1 VPFRRR
7 LALAAAAAVAGAVL
21 LASVAAYVLVRGQLR
36 GEIDESLQA
45 RAAGITDMGRLV
57 HGPGFG
63 PPRRIPPPEFEV
75 GGPVPF
81 VQLLGE
87 NGQVIARGGEQVRLP
102 VEARDIRSARGEDE
116 TALRD
121 AQVDG
126 QHVRMLTASMP
137 GGGAIQ
143 IARSLDEVDQVLG
156 DLRLILAGVLLLG
169 IAFAL
174 VLGRFVARTALGP
187 VERLTEAS
195 EHVAATKDLSRR
207 IDGGGGDDELGRL
220 ADSFNTMLDALEGT
234 MAALD
239 SSLHAQR
246 QLVAD
251 ASHELRTPLT
261 SLRTNIEVLRDPDG
275 LSPAQRRELLD
286 DVAAQLDELGG
297 LVGDLIEI
305 ARGEDRRLEPQD
317 VRLDELVAEVV
328 DRRRRYSRDLRFET
342 ELEPTVVEGAPE
354 RLERA
359 VANLLD
365 NAAKFSPP
373 GGVVEIAL
381 ERSELSVRDHG
392 PGIDPVDLPH
402 VFDRFYRSAA
412 ARAVPGSGLGL
423 AIVRQTAEAHGGDIN
438 VEPAEGG
445 GTVFRLRLPG
455 QRLGEE
461 AVGLAKHPENR
472 ERSDH
477 LSSLPLH

>member
-1 VPFRRR
+1 VPFRQR
-7 LALAAAAAVAGAVL
+7 LALAAAGAVAIAVL
-21 LASVAAYVLVRGQLR
+21 LASAAAYVLVRGQLR
-36 GEIDESLQA
+36 GEIDDSLRT
-45 RAAGITDMGRLV
+45 RAEGIADMAGPV
-57 HGPGFG
+57 HDRGFPGPG
-63 PPRRIPPPEFEV
+63 RIPPPKFEV

-87 NGQVIARGGEQVRLP
+87 SGTVLTGGPDEVRLP
-102 VEARDIRSARGEDE
+102 VEARDIRRARGEE
-116 TALRD
+116 GTAVRD

-126 QHVRMLTASMP
+126 EHVRMLTDSLP

-143 IARSLDEVDQVLG
+143 LARSLDEVDQVLA
-156 DLRLILAGVLLLG
+156 DLRLILGGVLLLG
-169 IAFAL
+169 IGFAL
-174 VLGRFVARTALGP
+174 VLGRFVARTALAP

-207 IDGGGGDDELGRL
+207 IDAGSGDDELGRL
-220 ADSFNTMLDALEGT
+220 AGSFNTMLDALEGA

-239 SSLHAQR
+239 SSLQAQR

-261 SLRTNIEVLRDPDG
+261 SLRTNIDVLREPDG
-275 LSPAQRRELLD
+275 LTAHQRRELLD

-305 ARGEDRRLEPQD
+305 ARGEDRGLEAQD

-342 ELEPTVVEGAPE
+342 RLEPTVVEGAPE

-373 GGVVEIAL
+373 GSVVEVAL
-381 ERSELSVRDHG
+381 EGGGLSVRDHG
-392 PGIDPVDLPH
+392 PGIDPADLPH

-423 AIVRQTAEAHGGDIN
+423 AIVRQTAEVHGGRVG

-445 GTVFRLRLPG
+445 GTVFRLVLPA
-455 QRLGEE
+455 QRVSE
-461 AVGLAKHPENR
+461 ATE
-472 ERSDH
+472 
-477 LSSLPLH
+477 LSSFSLR

>member
-1 VPFRRR
+1 MPFRRR
-7 LALAAAAAVAGAVL
+7 LALAAAAAVAVAVL

-36 GEIDESLQA
+36 GEIDSSLRG
-45 RAAGITDMGRLV
+45 RAGGITDVSRLVPGHGMVPEGRL
-57 HGPGFG
+57 
-63 PPRRIPPPEFEV
+63 PPPAVKV

-87 NGQVIARGGEQVRLP
+87 RGKVVMPGGEGIRLP
-102 VEARDIRSARGEDE
+102 VESSDIHRARGEDG
-116 TALRD
+116 TSLRD
-121 AQVDG
+121 VEVDG
-126 QHVRMLTASMP
+126 EHVRMLTASLP
-137 GGGAIQ
+137 DGGAIQ
-143 IARSLDEVDQVLG
+143 LARSLDEVDRVLAN
-156 DLRLILAGVLLLG
+156 LRLILGAVLLLG

-195 EHVAATKDLSRR
+195 EHVAATRDLSRR
-207 IDGGGGDDELGRL
+207 IDAGSSDDELARL
-220 ADSFNTMLDALEGT
+220 AGSFNTMLDTLEQT

-246 QLVAD
+246 RLVAD

-261 SLRTNIEVLRDPDG
+261 SLRTNFEVLRNPDG
-275 LSPAQRRELLD
+275 LTAGQRRELLE
-286 DVAAQLDELGG
+286 DVSTQLDELSG
-297 LVGDLIEI
+297 LVGDLMEI

-365 NAAKFSPP
+365 NAAKFGPP
-373 GGVVEIAL
+373 GSVVEVRL
-381 ERSELSVRDHG
+381 EGGGLSVRDHG
-392 PGIDPVDLPH
+392 PGIDPADLPH

-423 AIVRQTAEAHGGDIN
+423 AIVRQTAEAHGGTIRA
-438 VEPAEGG
+438 EPAEGG
-445 GTVFRLRLPG
+445 GTVFTLRLPT
-455 QRLGEE
+455 QQ
-461 AVGLAKHPENR
+461 LAA
-472 ERSDH
+472 
-477 LSSLPLH
+477 LSPS

>member
-1 VPFRRR
+1 MPFRRR
-7 LALAAAAAVAGAVL
+7 LALAAAAAVAIAVL
-21 LASVAAYVLVRGQLR
+21 LASAAAYVLVRGQLR
-36 GEIDESLQA
+36 GEIDASLRG
-45 RAAGITDMGRLV
+45 RAEGITEVSGVVPDQR
-57 HGPGFG
+57 GF
-63 PPRRIPPPEFEV
+63 PERRIPPPALKV

-87 NGQVIARGGEQVRLP
+87 DGRVLAPGGDHLRLP
-102 VEARDIRSARGEDE
+102 VEAPDLRRARGEDGV
-116 TALRD
+116 TLRD
-121 AQVDG
+121 AEADG
-126 QHVRMLTASMP
+126 EHVRLLTASLP
-137 GGGAIQ
+137 GGGAIM

-156 DLRLILAGVLLLG
+156 DLRLILGGVLVLG

-174 VLGRFVARTALGP
+174 VLGRFVARTALAP

-207 IDGGGGDDELGRL
+207 IDAGSGDDELGRL
-220 ADSFNTMLDALEGT
+220 AGSFNTMLDALEGAMT
-234 MAALD
+234 ALD
-239 SSLHAQR
+239 TSLHAQR

-275 LSPAQRRELLD
+275 LSATQRRELLD
-286 DVAAQLDELGG
+286 DVSTQLDELGG
-297 LVGDLIEI
+297 LVGDLMEI
-305 ARGEDRRLEPQD
+305 ARGDDRRLEPQD
-317 VRLDELVAEVV
+317 VRLDELVEETV

-342 ELEPTVVEGAPE
+342 RLEPTVVEGAPE

-365 NAAKFSPP
+365 NAAKFGPP
-373 GGVVEIAL
+373 GSVVEVAL
-381 ERSELSVRDHG
+381 EDGELSVRDHG

-423 AIVRQTAEAHGGDIN
+423 AIVRQTAEAHGGSIRA
-438 VEPAEGG
+438 EPAEGG
-445 GTVFRLRLPG
+445 GTVFTL
-455 QRLGEE
+455 
-461 AVGLAKHPENR
+461 
-472 ERSDH
+472 
-477 LSSLPLH
+477 SLPAQPLSFSSNWKTASEATGLVK

>member
-1 VPFRRR
+1 MPFRRR
-7 LALAAAAAVAGAVL
+7 LALAAAAAVAVAVL
-21 LASVAAYVLVRGQLR
+21 LASAAAYVLVRGQLR
-36 GEIDESLQA
+36 GQVDASLRS
-45 RAAGITDMGRLV
+45 RAEGITDMGPFA
-57 HGPGFG
+57 HGGGFG
-63 PPRRIPPPEFEV
+63 PGRRIPPPKLEV

-87 NGQVIARGGEQVRLP
+87 NGEVLTRAGDEVRLP
-102 VEARDIRSARGEDE
+102 VEASDIRHARGEDAME
-116 TALRD
+116 LRD
-121 AQVDG
+121 ARVG
-126 QHVRMLTASMP
+126 GEHVRMLTASLP

-143 IARSLDEVDQVLG
+143 IARSLEEVDHVLG
-156 DLRLILAGVLLLG
+156 DLRLILAAVLLLG
-169 IAFAL
+169 IAFGL
-174 VLGRFVARTALGP
+174 VLGRFVARAALGP

-207 IDGGGGDDELGRL
+207 IDAGSGDDELGRL
-220 ADSFNTMLDALEGT
+220 AGSFNTMLDALEGT

-275 LSPAQRRELLD
+275 LSASQRRDLLD
-286 DVAAQLDELGG
+286 DVATQLDELGG
-297 LVGDLIEI
+297 LVGDLMEI
-305 ARGEDRRLEPQD
+305 ARGEDRPLEAQD
-317 VRLDELVAEVV
+317 VRLDELVGEVV
-328 DRRRRYSRDLRFET
+328 ERRRRYSRDLHFET
-342 ELEPTVVEGAPE
+342 TLEPTVVEGAPE

-373 GGVVEIAL
+373 GSVVEVTLAGG
-381 ERSELSVRDHG
+381 ELSVRDHG

-412 ARAVPGSGLGL
+412 ARAVQGSGLGL
-423 AIVRQTAEAHGGDIN
+423 AIVRQTAEAHGGDIRA
-438 VEPAEGG
+438 EPADGG
-445 GTVFRLRLPG
+445 GTVFTLSLPA
-455 QRLGEE
+455 QPL
-461 AVGLAKHPENR
+461 AGL
-472 ERSDH
+472 ERRTSPTH
-477 LSSLPLH
+477 SSLSLH

>member
-1 VPFRRR
+1 VPFGRR
-7 LALAAAAAVAGAVL
+7 LALAAAAAVAIAVL

-36 GEIDESLQA
+36 GEIDGSLQA
-45 RAAGITDMGRLV
+45 RAEGITEMSGLV
-57 HGPGFG
+57 PGQGF
-63 PPRRIPPPEFEV
+63 PPSRRIPPPEFEV

-87 NGQVIARGGEQVRLP
+87 RGRVLTRGPDEVRLP
-102 VEARDIRSARGEDE
+102 VDAGDIRSAQGEDG

-126 QHVRMLTASMP
+126 EHVRMLTASLP

-143 IARSLDEVDQVLG
+143 IARSLDEVDQVLA

-169 IAFAL
+169 IGFAL
-174 VLGRFVARTALGP
+174 VLGRFVARTALAP

-207 IDGGGGDDELGRL
+207 IDAGSGDDELGRL
-220 ADSFNTMLDALEGT
+220 AGSFNTMLDALEGAMT
-234 MAALD
+234 ALD
-239 SSLHAQR
+239 NSLHAQR

-261 SLRTNIEVLRDPDG
+261 SLRTNIEVLREPEG
-275 LSPAQRRELLD
+275 LTAGQRRELLD

-297 LVGDLIEI
+297 LVGDLMEI
-305 ARGEDRRLEPQD
+305 ARGEDRGLEAQD
-317 VRLDELVAEVV
+317 VRLDDLVAEVV
-328 DRRRRYSRDLRFET
+328 ERRRRYSRDLRFET
-342 ELEPTVVEGAPE
+342 RLEPTVVEGAPE

-373 GGVVEIAL
+373 GSVVEIAL
-381 ERSELSVRDHG
+381 EGGELSVRDYG
-392 PGIDPVDLPH
+392 RGIDPVDLPH

-423 AIVRQTAEAHGGDIN
+423 AIVRQTAEAHGGRVS

-445 GTVFRLRLPG
+445 GTVFRLALPVVA
-455 QRLGEE
+455 L
-461 AVGLAKHPENR
+461 P
-472 ERSDH
+472 
-477 LSSLPLH
+477 LSSNSKSPGEATGFSSFSLR

>member
-1 VPFRRR
+1 MPFRQR
-7 LALAAAAAVAGAVL
+7 LALAAAAAVAIAVL
-21 LASVAAYVLVRGQLR
+21 LASAAAYVLVRGQLR
-36 GEIDESLQA
+36 GEIDDSLRT
-45 RAAGITDMGRLV
+45 RAEGIADMAGPV
-57 HGPGFG
+57 HDRGFPGAG
-63 PPRRIPPPEFEV
+63 RIPPPEFEV

-87 NGQVIARGGEQVRLP
+87 SGTVLTGGPDEVRLP
-102 VEARDIRSARGEDE
+102 VEARDIRRARGEE
-116 TALRD
+116 GTAVRD

-126 QHVRMLTASMP
+126 EHVRMLTASLP

-143 IARSLDEVDQVLG
+143 LARSLDEVDQVLA
-156 DLRLILAGVLLLG
+156 DLRLILGGVLLLG
-169 IAFAL
+169 IGFAL
-174 VLGRFVARTALGP
+174 VLGRFVARTALAP

-207 IDGGGGDDELGRL
+207 IDAGTGDDELGRL
-220 ADSFNTMLDALEGT
+220 AGSFNTMLDALEGA

-261 SLRTNIEVLRDPDG
+261 SLRTNIDVLREPDG
-275 LSPAQRRELLD
+275 LTARQRRELLD
-286 DVAAQLDELGG
+286 DVATQLDELGG

-305 ARGEDRRLEPQD
+305 ARGEDRGLEAQD

-342 ELEPTVVEGAPE
+342 RLEPTVVEGAPE

-373 GGVVEIAL
+373 GSDVEIVL
-381 ERSELSVRDHG
+381 EGGGLSVRDHG
-392 PGIDPVDLPH
+392 PGIDPADLPH

-423 AIVRQTAEAHGGDIN
+423 AIVRQTAEAHGGRVS

-445 GTVFRLRLPG
+445 GTVFRLVLPP
-455 QRLGEE
+455 QRVSE
-461 AVGLAKHPENR
+461 ATGF
-472 ERSDH
+472 
-477 LSSLPLH
+477 SSFSLR

>member
-1 VPFRRR
+1 MPFRRR
-7 LALAAAAAVAGAVL
+7 LALAAAAAVAIAVL

-36 GEIDESLQA
+36 GEIDDSLGR
-45 RAAGITDMGRLV
+45 RADGLAEIAPVMPHGRFI
-57 HGPGFG
+57 PE
-63 PPRRIPPPEFEV
+63 RRIPPPGLEV

-87 NGQVIARGGEQVRLP
+87 NGRVLTRGPDGVELP
-102 VEARDIRSARGEDE
+102 VEAPDLRLARGQEG
-116 TALRD
+116 AGLRD
-121 AQVDG
+121 ADVAG
-126 QHVRMLTASMP
+126 EHVRMLTVSLT
-137 GGGAIQ
+137 GGGAVML
-143 IARSLDEVDQVLG
+143 ARSLDEVDQVLA
-156 DLRLILAGVLLLG
+156 DLRLILGGVLLLG
-169 IAFAL
+169 IGFAL
-174 VLGRFVARTALGP
+174 VLGRFVARTALAP

-195 EHVAATKDLSRR
+195 EHVAATQDLSRR
-207 IDGGGGDDELGRL
+207 IEAGSGDDELGRL
-220 ADSFNTMLDALEGT
+220 AGSFNTMLDALEGA

-261 SLRTNIEVLRDPDG
+261 SLRTNIEVLREPDG
-275 LSPAQRRELLD
+275 LTARQRRELLD
-286 DVAAQLDELGG
+286 DVATQLDELGG

-305 ARGEDRRLEPQD
+305 ARGEDRGLEAQD

-328 DRRRRYSRDLRFET
+328 DRRRRYSRDLRFEAR
-342 ELEPTVVEGAPE
+342 LEPTVVEGAPE

-373 GGVVEIAL
+373 GSAVQVVL
-381 ERSELSVRDHG
+381 EGGELSVRDHG
-392 PGIDPVDLPH
+392 PGIDPADLPH

-423 AIVRQTAEAHGGDIN
+423 AIVRQTAEAHGGRVS

-445 GTVFRLRLPG
+445 GTVFRLVLPA
-455 QRLGEE
+455 QRVSE
-461 AVGLAKHPENR
+461 ATGF
-472 ERSDH
+472 
-477 LSSLPLH
+477 SSFSLR

>member
-1 VPFRRR
+1 MPFRQR
-7 LALAAAAAVAGAVL
+7 LALAAAGAVAIAVL
-21 LASVAAYVLVRGQLR
+21 LASAAAYVLVRGQLR
-36 GEIDESLQA
+36 GEIDDSLRT
-45 RAAGITDMGRLV
+45 RAEGIADMAGPV
-57 HGPGFG
+57 HDRGFPGPG
-63 PPRRIPPPEFEV
+63 RIPPPKFEV

-81 VQLLGE
+81 VQLLGDS
-87 NGQVIARGGEQVRLP
+87 GAVLTGGPDELRLP
-102 VEARDIRSARGEDE
+102 VEARDIRRARGEE
-116 TALRD
+116 GTSVRD

-126 QHVRMLTASMP
+126 EHVRMLTASLP

-143 IARSLDEVDQVLG
+143 LARSLDEVDQVLA
-156 DLRLILAGVLLLG
+156 DLRLILSGVLLLG
-169 IAFAL
+169 IGFAL
-174 VLGRFVARTALGP
+174 VLGRFVARTALAP

-207 IDGGGGDDELGRL
+207 IDAGTGDDELGRL
-220 ADSFNTMLDALEGT
+220 AGSFNTMLDALEGA

-239 SSLHAQR
+239 SSLQAQR

-261 SLRTNIEVLRDPDG
+261 SLRTNIDVLREPDG
-275 LSPAQRRELLD
+275 LTAHQRRELLN

-305 ARGEDRRLEPQD
+305 ARGEDRGLEAQD

-342 ELEPTVVEGAPE
+342 RLEPTVVEGAPE

-373 GGVVEIAL
+373 GSVVEVAL
-381 ERSELSVRDHG
+381 EGGGLSVRDHG
-392 PGIDPVDLPH
+392 PGIDPADLPH

-423 AIVRQTAEAHGGDIN
+423 AIVRQTAEAHGGRVG

-445 GTVFRLRLPG
+445 GTVFRLVLPA
-455 QRLGEE
+455 QRVSE
-461 AVGLAKHPENR
+461 ATGF
-472 ERSDH
+472 
-477 LSSLPLH
+477 SSFSLR

>member
-1 VPFRRR
+1 VPLRRR
-7 LALAAAAAVAGAVL
+7 LALAAAAAVAIAVL

-36 GEIDESLQA
+36 SEIDASLRS
-45 RAAGITDMGRLV
+45 RADGITEVSRVMP
-57 HGPGFG
+57 GPGG
-63 PPRRIPPPEFEV
+63 IPEGRIPPPAMKV

-87 NGQVIARGGEQVRLP
+87 RGKVVAPGGDHVHLP
-102 VEARDIRSARGEDE
+102 VQASDIDRAREEDG
-116 TALRD
+116 TSLRD
-121 AQVDG
+121 AEVDG
-126 QHVRMLTASMP
+126 EHVRMLTASLP

-143 IARSLDEVDQVLG
+143 LARSLDEVDQVLA
-156 DLRLILAGVLLLG
+156 DLRLILGGVLVLG

-174 VLGRFVARTALGP
+174 VLGRFVARAALGP

-207 IDGGGGDDELGRL
+207 IDAGSGDDELARL
-220 ADSFNTMLDALEGT
+220 AGSFNTMLDALEGT

-261 SLRTNIEVLRDPDG
+261 SLRTNIEVLREPDG
-275 LSPAQRRELLD
+275 LTVVQRRELLD
-286 DVAAQLDELGG
+286 DVSSQLDELGG
-297 LVGDLIEI
+297 LVGDLMEI
-305 ARGEDRRLEPQD
+305 ARGEDRRLEAQD
-317 VRLDELVAEVV
+317 VRLDELVGEVV

-342 ELEPTVVEGAPE
+342 RLEPTVVEGAPE

-373 GGVVEIAL
+373 GSVVEVTL
-381 ERSELSVRDHG
+381 EEGELSVRDHG

-402 VFDRFYRSAA
+402 VFDRFYRSGA

-423 AIVRQTAEAHGGDIN
+423 AIVRQTAEAHGGAIRAK
-438 VEPAEGG
+438 PAEGG
-445 GTVFRLRLPG
+445 GTVFTLSLPA
-455 QRLGEE
+455 QPL
-461 AVGLAKHPENR
+461 AV
-472 ERSDH
+472 
-477 LSSLPLH
+477 LSSP

>member
-7 LALAAAAAVAGAVL
+7 LALAAAAAVAIAVL

-36 GEIDESLQA
+36 GEIDASLRG
-45 RAAGITDMGRLV
+45 RAEGITDVSRMMPG
-57 HGPGFG
+57 HGFLPE
-63 PPRRIPPPEFEV
+63 RRIPPPEFEV

-87 NGQVIARGGEQVRLP
+87 KGEVVARGADRLRLP
-102 VEARDIRSARGEDE
+102 VEAPDIRRARGEDGA
-116 TALRD
+116 ALRD

-126 QHVRMLTASMP
+126 EHVRMMTASLP
-137 GGGAIQ
+137 GGGAIM
-143 IARSLDEVDQVLG
+143 IARSLDEVDQVLA
-156 DLRLILAGVLLLG
+156 DLRLILGGVLLLG
-169 IAFAL
+169 VGFAL
-174 VLGRFVARTALGP
+174 VLGRFVARTALAP

-207 IDGGGGDDELGRL
+207 IDAGSGDDELGRL
-220 ADSFNTMLDALEGT
+220 AGSFNTMLDALEGAMT
-234 MAALD
+234 ALD

-261 SLRTNIEVLRDPDG
+261 SLRTNIEVLREPDG
-275 LSPAQRRELLD
+275 LTAGQRRELLD
-286 DVAAQLDELGG
+286 DVSTQLDELGG
-297 LVGDLIEI
+297 LVGDLMEI
-305 ARGEDRRLEPQD
+305 ARGEDRRLEAQD
-317 VRLDELVAEVV
+317 VRLDELVTEVV
-328 DRRRRYSRDLRFET
+328 ERRRRYSRDLRFET
-342 ELEPTVVEGAPE
+342 TLEPTVVEGAPE

-373 GGVVEIAL
+373 GSVVEVAL
-381 ERSELSVRDHG
+381 EAGELSVRDHG

-402 VFDRFYRSAA
+402 VFDRFYRSTA

-423 AIVRQTAEAHGGDIN
+423 AIVRQTAEAHGGRIG

-445 GTVFRLRLPG
+445 GTVFTL
-455 QRLGEE
+455 
-461 AVGLAKHPENR
+461 
-472 ERSDH
+472 
-477 LSSLPLH
+477 SLPAASVAIAFVK

>member
-1 VPFRRR
+1 VPFRQR
-7 LALAAAAAVAGAVL
+7 LALAAAGAVAIAVL
-21 LASVAAYVLVRGQLR
+21 LASAAAYVLVRGQLR
-36 GEIDESLQA
+36 GEIDDSLRT
-45 RAAGITDMGRLV
+45 RAEGIADMAGPV
-57 HGPGFG
+57 HDRGFPGPG
-63 PPRRIPPPEFEV
+63 RIPPPKFEV

-87 NGQVIARGGEQVRLP
+87 SGTVLTGGPDEVRLP
-102 VEARDIRSARGEDE
+102 VEARDIRRARGEE
-116 TALRD
+116 GTAVRD

-126 QHVRMLTASMP
+126 EHVRMLTDSLP

-143 IARSLDEVDQVLG
+143 LARSLDEVDQVLA
-156 DLRLILAGVLLLG
+156 DLRLILGGVLLLG
-169 IAFAL
+169 IGFAL
-174 VLGRFVARTALGP
+174 VLGRFVARTALAP

-207 IDGGGGDDELGRL
+207 IDAGSADDELGRL
-220 ADSFNTMLDALEGT
+220 AGSFNTMLDALEGA

-239 SSLHAQR
+239 SSLQAQR

-261 SLRTNIEVLRDPDG
+261 SLRTNIDVLREPDG
-275 LSPAQRRELLD
+275 LTAHQRRELLD

-305 ARGEDRRLEPQD
+305 ARGEDRGLEAQD

-342 ELEPTVVEGAPE
+342 RLEPTVVEGAPE

-373 GGVVEIAL
+373 GSVVEVAL
-381 ERSELSVRDHG
+381 EGGGLSVRDHG
-392 PGIDPVDLPH
+392 PGIDPADLSH

-423 AIVRQTAEAHGGDIN
+423 AIVRQTAEVHGGRVS

-445 GTVFRLRLPG
+445 GTVFRLVLPA
-455 QRLGEE
+455 QRVSE
-461 AVGLAKHPENR
+461 ATE
-472 ERSDH
+472 
-477 LSSLPLH
+477 LSSFSLR

>member
-1 VPFRRR
+1 MPFRQR
-7 LALAAAAAVAGAVL
+7 LALAAAGAVAIAVL
-21 LASVAAYVLVRGQLR
+21 LASAAAYVLVRGQLR
-36 GEIDESLQA
+36 GEIDDSLRT
-45 RAAGITDMGRLV
+45 RAEGIADMAGPVYDRGFP
-57 HGPGFG
+57 GPG
-63 PPRRIPPPEFEV
+63 RIPPPKFEV

-81 VQLLGE
+81 VQLLGDS
-87 NGQVIARGGEQVRLP
+87 GAVLTGGPDELRLP
-102 VEARDIRSARGEDE
+102 VEARDIRRARGEE
-116 TALRD
+116 GTAVRD
-121 AQVDG
+121 AQVEG
-126 QHVRMLTASMP
+126 EHVRMLTASLP

-143 IARSLDEVDQVLG
+143 LARSLDEVDQVLA
-156 DLRLILAGVLLLG
+156 DLRLILGGVLLLG
-169 IAFAL
+169 IGFAL
-174 VLGRFVARTALGP
+174 VLGRFVARTALAP

-207 IDGGGGDDELGRL
+207 IDAGTGDDELGRL
-220 ADSFNTMLDALEGT
+220 AGSFNTMLDALEGA

-239 SSLHAQR
+239 SSLQAQR

-261 SLRTNIEVLRDPDG
+261 SLRTNIDVLREPDG
-275 LSPAQRRELLD
+275 LTAHQRRELLN

-305 ARGEDRRLEPQD
+305 ARGEDRGLEAQD

-342 ELEPTVVEGAPE
+342 RLEPTVVEGAPE

-373 GGVVEIAL
+373 GSVVEVAL
-381 ERSELSVRDHG
+381 EGGGLSVRDHG
-392 PGIDPVDLPH
+392 PGIDPADLPH

-423 AIVRQTAEAHGGDIN
+423 AIVRQTAEAHGGRVG

-445 GTVFRLRLPG
+445 GTVFRLVLPA
-455 QRLGEE
+455 QRVSE
-461 AVGLAKHPENR
+461 AR
-472 ERSDH
+472 F
-477 LSSLPLH
+477 SSFSLR

>member
-7 LALAAAAAVAGAVL
+7 LALAAAAAVAVAVL

-36 GEIDESLQA
+36 GEIDNSLRE
-45 RAAGITDMGRLV
+45 RAEGITDVSRLAPR
-57 HGPGFG
+57 PGF
-63 PPRRIPPPEFEV
+63 PPGRRLPPLKFEV
-75 GGPVPF
+75 GGAVPF
-81 VQLLGE
+81 VQLLGDE
-87 NGQVIARGGEQVRLP
+87 GKVLAHRADEVQLP
-102 VEARDIRSARGEDE
+102 VDAGDVRSARGDGGIS
-116 TALRD
+116 LRD
-121 AQVDG
+121 AEVDG
-126 QHVRMLTASMP
+126 EHVRMLTASLP

-143 IARSLDEVDQVLG
+143 MARSLDEVDQVLG

-169 IAFAL
+169 IGFAL

-207 IDGGGGDDELGRL
+207 IDAGSGDDELARL
-220 ADSFNTMLDALEGT
+220 AGSFNTMLDALEGT

-261 SLRTNIEVLRDPDG
+261 SLRTNIEVLRAPDG
-275 LSPAQRRELLD
+275 LTAAQRRELLD
-286 DVAAQLDELGG
+286 DVSTQLDELGG

-328 DRRRRYSRDLRFET
+328 ERRRRYSRELDFET
-342 ELEPTVVEGAPE
+342 TLEPTVVEGAPD

-373 GGVVEIAL
+373 GSLVEVAL
-381 ERSELSVRDHG
+381 EGGELSVRDHG
-392 PGIDPVDLPH
+392 RGIDPVDLPH

-423 AIVRQTAEAHGGDIN
+423 AIVRQTTEAHGGSIRA
-438 VEPAEGG
+438 EPAEGG
-445 GTVFRLRLPG
+445 GTVFTL
-455 QRLGEE
+455 
-461 AVGLAKHPENR
+461 
-472 ERSDH
+472 
-477 LSSLPLH
+477 SLPAQKPVLTG

>member
-1 VPFRRR
+1 MPFRRR
-7 LALAAAAAVAGAVL
+7 LALASAAAVAIAVL

-36 GEIDESLQA
+36 GEIDNSLRK
-45 RAAGITDMGRLV
+45 RAEGIADVSRPAQR
-57 HGPGFG
+57 PGF
-63 PPRRIPPPEFEV
+63 PPARRIPPPAFEV
-75 GGPVPF
+75 GGAVPF
-81 VQLLGE
+81 VQLLGDE
-87 NGQVIARGGEQVRLP
+87 GKVLAHGADEVQLP
-102 VEARDIRSARGEDE
+102 VDAGDLRSARGDGG
-116 TALRD
+116 TSFRD
-121 AQVDG
+121 AEVDG
-126 QHVRMLTASMP
+126 EHVRMLTASLP

-143 IARSLDEVDQVLG
+143 MARSLDEVDQVLG
-156 DLRLILAGVLLLG
+156 DLRLILAGVLMLG
-169 IAFAL
+169 IGFAL

-207 IDGGGGDDELGRL
+207 IDAGSGDDELARL
-220 ADSFNTMLDALEGT
+220 AGSFNTMLDALEGT

-239 SSLHAQR
+239 NSLHAQR

-275 LSPAQRRELLD
+275 LTAAQRRELLD
-286 DVAAQLDELGG
+286 DVSTQLDELGG

-317 VRLDELVAEVV
+317 VRLDELVAEAVE
-328 DRRRRYSRDLRFET
+328 RRRRYSRELRFET
-342 ELEPTVVEGAPE
+342 DLEPTVVEGAPD

-365 NAAKFSPP
+365 NAAKFSPA
-373 GGVVEIAL
+373 GSVVEVAL
-381 ERSELSVRDHG
+381 THGELSVRDQG

-423 AIVRQTAEAHGGDIN
+423 AIVRQTAEAHGGRID
-438 VEPAEGG
+438 VEPADGG
-445 GTVFRLRLPG
+445 GTVFRL
-455 QRLGEE
+455 
-461 AVGLAKHPENR
+461 
-472 ERSDH
+472 
-477 LSSLPLH
+477 SLPAQPVAELALR

>member
-1 VPFRRR
+1 MPFRRR
-7 LALAAAAAVAGAVL
+7 LALAAAAAVAIAVL

-36 GEIDESLQA
+36 GEIDDSLRT
-45 RAAGITDMGRLV
+45 RADGITDVGRV
-57 HGPGFG
+57 MPDHGVLPE
-63 PPRRIPPPEFEV
+63 RQIPPPVLEV

-87 NGQVIARGGEQVRLP
+87 KGRVVAPGGERVRLP
-102 VEARDIRSARGEDE
+102 VDASDVHRARGEDG

-121 AQVDG
+121 AEVDG
-126 QHVRMLTASMP
+126 EHVRMLTASLP

-143 IARSLDEVDQVLG
+143 LARSLDEVDQVLSN
-156 DLRLILAGVLLLG
+156 LRLILGGVLLLG
-169 IAFAL
+169 IGFAL
-174 VLGRFVARTALGP
+174 VLGRFVARAALGP

-207 IDGGGGDDELGRL
+207 IDAGSGDDELARL
-220 ADSFNTMLDALEGT
+220 AGSFNTMLDALEGT

-246 QLVAD
+246 RLVAD

-261 SLRTNIEVLRDPDG
+261 SLRTNIEVLREPDG
-275 LSPAQRRELLD
+275 LTAVQRRELLD
-286 DVAAQLDELGG
+286 DVSTQLDELGG
-297 LVGDLIEI
+297 LVGDLMEI

-317 VRLDELVAEVV
+317 VRLDELVGEVV
-328 DRRRRYSRDLRFET
+328 ERRRRYSRDLRFET
-342 ELEPTVVEGAPE
+342 RLEPTVVEGAPE

-373 GGVVEIAL
+373 GSVVEVAL
-381 ERSELSVRDHG
+381 EGGALSVRDHG

-423 AIVRQTAEAHGGDIN
+423 AIVRQTAEAHGGSIRAD
-438 VEPAEGG
+438 PADGG
-445 GTVFRLRLPG
+445 GTVFTLRLPA
-455 QRLGEE
+455 QPL
-461 AVGLAKHPENR
+461 AGL
-472 ERSDH
+472 
-477 LSSLPLH
+477 SLR

>member
-1 VPFRRR
+1 MPFRRR
-7 LALAAAAAVAGAVL
+7 LALAAAAAVAIAVL

-36 GEIDESLQA
+36 GEIDDSLRA
-45 RAAGITDMGRLV
+45 RAEGITEVSGVMPDHRVLPGRQ
-57 HGPGFG
+57 
-63 PPRRIPPPEFEV
+63 IPPPV
-75 GGPVPF
+75 LKIGRPAPF

-87 NGQVIARGGEQVRLP
+87 KGRVVAPGGERVRLP
-102 VEARDIRSARGEDE
+102 VDKSDVHRARGEDG

-121 AQVDG
+121 AEVDG
-126 QHVRMLTASMP
+126 EHVRMLTASLP
-137 GGGAIQ
+137 GGGAMQ
-143 IARSLDEVDQVLG
+143 LARSLEEVDHVLAN
-156 DLRLILAGVLLLG
+156 LRLILGGVLLLG

-174 VLGRFVARTALGP
+174 VLGRFVARAALGP

-195 EHVAATKDLSRR
+195 EHVAATRDLSRR
-207 IDGGGGDDELGRL
+207 IDAGSGDDELARL
-220 ADSFNTMLDALEGT
+220 AGSFNTMLDALEGT

-261 SLRTNIEVLRDPDG
+261 SLRTNIEVLREPDG
-275 LSPAQRRELLD
+275 LTAAQRRELLD
-286 DVAAQLDELGG
+286 DVSTQLDELGG
-297 LVGDLIEI
+297 LVGDLMEI

-317 VRLDELVAEVV
+317 VRLDELVREVV
-328 DRRRRYSRDLRFET
+328 DRRRRYSRELRFET
-342 ELEPTVVEGAPE
+342 RLDPTVVEGAPE

-373 GGVVEIAL
+373 GSVVEVELADG
-381 ERSELSVRDHG
+381 ELSVRDHG
-392 PGIDPVDLPH
+392 PGVDPVDLPH

-423 AIVRQTAEAHGGDIN
+423 AIVRQTAEAHGGSIRA
-438 VEPAEGG
+438 EPADGG
-445 GTVFRLRLPG
+445 GTVFTL
-455 QRLGEE
+455 
-461 AVGLAKHPENR
+461 
-472 ERSDH
+472 
-477 LSSLPLH
+477 SLPAQPLAGLSLR

>member
-1 VPFRRR
+1 VPFRQR
-7 LALAAAAAVAGAVL
+7 LALAAAAAVAIAVL
-21 LASVAAYVLVRGQLR
+21 LASAAAYVLVRGQLR
-36 GEIDESLQA
+36 GEIDDSLRT
-45 RAAGITDMGRLV
+45 RAEGIADVAGPV
-57 HGPGFG
+57 HDRGFPGAG
-63 PPRRIPPPEFEV
+63 RIPPPEFEV

-87 NGQVIARGGEQVRLP
+87 SGTVLTGGPDEVRLP
-102 VEARDIRSARGEDE
+102 VEARDIRRARGEE
-116 TALRD
+116 GTAVRD
-121 AQVDG
+121 TQVDG
-126 QHVRMLTASMP
+126 EHVRMLTASLP

-143 IARSLDEVDQVLG
+143 LARSLDEVDQVLA
-156 DLRLILAGVLLLG
+156 DLRLILGGVLLLG
-169 IAFAL
+169 IGFAL
-174 VLGRFVARTALGP
+174 VLGRFVARTALAP

-207 IDGGGGDDELGRL
+207 IDAGTADDELGRL
-220 ADSFNTMLDALEGT
+220 AGSFNTMLDALEGA

-261 SLRTNIEVLRDPDG
+261 SLRTNIDVLREPDG
-275 LSPAQRRELLD
+275 LTARQRRELLD
-286 DVAAQLDELGG
+286 DVATQLDELGG

-305 ARGEDRRLEPQD
+305 ARGEDRGLEAQD

-342 ELEPTVVEGAPE
+342 RLEPTVVEGAPE

-373 GGVVEIAL
+373 GSDVEVAL
-381 ERSELSVRDHG
+381 EGGGLSVRDHG
-392 PGIDPVDLPH
+392 PGIDPADLPH

-423 AIVRQTAEAHGGDIN
+423 AIVRQTAEAHGGRVS

-445 GTVFRLRLPG
+445 GTVFRLVLPA
-455 QRLGEE
+455 QRVSE
-461 AVGLAKHPENR
+461 ATGF
-472 ERSDH
+472 
-477 LSSLPLH
+477 SSFSLR

>member
-7 LALAAAAAVAGAVL
+7 LALAAAAAVAVAVL

-36 GEIDESLQA
+36 GEIDHSLQT
-45 RAAGITDMGRLV
+45 RAQGITDMSRLV
-57 HGPGFG
+57 PHRGF
-63 PPRRIPPPEFEV
+63 PPERRIPPPEVEV

-87 NGQVIARGGEQVRLP
+87 QGRVLARGADRVRLP
-102 VEARDIRSARGEDE
+102 VEAPDIRHARGEDG

-121 AQVDG
+121 ANVDG
-126 QHVRMLTASMP
+126 EHVRMLTASLP

-143 IARSLDEVDQVLG
+143 IARSLDEVDQVLA
-156 DLRLILAGVLLLG
+156 DLRLILGGVLLLG

-174 VLGRFVARTALGP
+174 VLGRLVARTALAP
-187 VERLTEAS
+187 VDRLTEAS

-207 IDGGGGDDELGRL
+207 IEAGSGDDELGRL
-220 ADSFNTMLDALEGT
+220 AGSFNTMLDALEGA

-261 SLRTNIEVLRDPDG
+261 SLRTNIEVLREPDG
-275 LSPAQRRELLD
+275 LTAAQRHDLLD
-286 DVAAQLDELGG
+286 DVSTQLDELSG
-297 LVGDLIEI
+297 LVGDLMEI
-305 ARGEDRRLEPQD
+305 ARGEDRRLEAQD
-317 VRLDELVAEVV
+317 VRLDELVGEVV
-328 DRRRRYSRDLRFET
+328 DRRRRYSRELRFET
-342 ELEPTVVEGAPE
+342 RLEPTVVEGAPE

-365 NAAKFSPP
+365 NAAKFSPR
-373 GGVVEIAL
+373 GSVVEIVL
-381 ERSELSVRDHG
+381 EGGELSVRDQG
-392 PGIDPVDLPH
+392 PGIDPADLPH

-423 AIVRQTAEAHGGDIN
+423 AIVRQTAEAHGGSITA
-438 VEPAEGG
+438 EPADGG
-445 GTVFRLRLPG
+445 GTVFRLSLPA
-455 QRLGEE
+455 QRL
-461 AVGLAKHPENR
+461 A
-472 ERSDH
+472 
-477 LSSLPLH
+477 LSSNWKTASEATGFSSFSLR